1 MKRRGLA
8 EFPIVW
14 LVLFGALIGG
24 LLWAV
29 TRDLEAFRI
38 EIEDGRPRVARGKP
52 PPGFVDDV
60 RTIAKHVGA
69 GVIRAVKEGGE
80 PRIVASSSIDDA
92 TLQRLRNAF
101 SVRRRRQ

>member
-1 MKRRGLA
+1 MGD
-8 EFPIVW
+8 FPFVW
-14 LVLFGALIGG
+14 LVLFGAIIGA

-29 TRDLEAFRI
+29 MRDLEAFRI
-38 EIEDGRPRVARGKP
+38 EVEDGKPRVVRGKP

-60 RTIAKHVGA
+60 RTIAKHVET

-80 PRIVASSSIDDA
+80 PRIVASASIDDA

>member
-1 MKRRGLA
+1 MND
-8 EFPIVW
+8 FPIFW
-14 LVLFGALIGG
+14 LAVFGALIGA

-29 TRDLEAFRI
+29 MRDLEAFRI
-38 EIEDGRPRVARGKP
+38 EVEDGKPRVVRGKP

-60 RTIAKHVGA
+60 RTIAKHVEA